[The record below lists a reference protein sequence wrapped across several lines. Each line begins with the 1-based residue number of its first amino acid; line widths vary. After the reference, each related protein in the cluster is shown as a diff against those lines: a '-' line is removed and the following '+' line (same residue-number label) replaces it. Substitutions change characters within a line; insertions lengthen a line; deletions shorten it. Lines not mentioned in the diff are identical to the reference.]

1 MYLEQNL
8 LFTVPTW
15 ILHLTLKPCQKI
27 KNHKLPE
34 VNLQRE
40 REETNHIG
48 KLEECRE
55 NNYSSEEEQQP
66 SPVLT
71 ERELQQV

>member
-1 MYLEQNL
+1 MTYKDSLDVLGAESTL
-8 LFTVPTW
+8 HTVPTW

-40 REETNHIG
+40 REEINHIG
-48 KLEECRE
+48 KLERM
-55 NNYSSEEEQQP
+55 
-66 SPVLT
+66 
-71 ERELQQV
+71 

>member
-1 MYLEQNL
+1 MPYKDSLDALGAEST
-8 LFTVPTW
+8 FIVPTW
-15 ILHLTLKPCQKI
+15 ILYLTLKLCQKI

-48 KLEECRE
+48 KI
-55 NNYSSEEEQQP
+55 
-66 SPVLT
+66 
-71 ERELQQV
+71 ERM